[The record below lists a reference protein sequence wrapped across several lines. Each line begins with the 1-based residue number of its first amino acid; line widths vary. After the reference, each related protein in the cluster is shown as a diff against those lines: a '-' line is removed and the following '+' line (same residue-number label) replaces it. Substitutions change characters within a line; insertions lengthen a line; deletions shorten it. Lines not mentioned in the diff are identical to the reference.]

1 MGKQTPQCQCD
12 LKCMNPPLE
21 GSAFCVNHQSCTAI
35 SPLSGDEPPYEP
47 DQWNKHKG
55 VKEAHNCFAYAY
67 RFMDMP
73 KTPKCTNESCPISF
87 PQPGRASGYPKWSKI
102 KGKRCPDIIARALGD
117 VPGSRRVPFTQRCMK
132 GMRKVAF
139 IADPKED
146 YHVLSEDKYGTWS
159 HKPGGTDVT
168 DVDASKRPIINPE
181 LANFNYPDSGLNYKH
196 FCGYLCIPATRKH
209 RLRRTGGK
217 RSTTKRSTTK
227 RSTTKRST
235 TKRSTTKRNRK
246 QQRSLK
252 RSTRKRRTHKRR
264 A

>member
-1 MGKQTPQCQCD
+1 MGRPRCQCD
-12 LKCMNPPLE
+12 PKCPNPPLE

-35 SPLSGDEPPYEP
+35 SPLSGYEPSYDP

-117 VPGSRRVPFTQRCMK
+117 VPGSKRVPFTERCSK

-146 YHVLSEDKYGTWS
+146 YHVLSEDNTGKWS
-159 HKPGGTDVT
+159 HKPGSTDVT
-168 DVDASKRPIINPE
+168 DIDASKRQIINPE
-181 LANFNYPDSGLNYKH
+181 LANFDYPDSGLNYKH
-196 FCGYLCIPATRKH
+196 FCGYLCIPATKKH
-209 RLRRTGGK
+209 RLRRSGG
-217 RSTTKRSTTK
+217 
-227 RSTTKRST
+227 
-235 TKRSTTKRNRK
+235 
-246 QQRSLK
+246 
-252 RSTRKRRTHKRR
+252 KRRTHKRSTHKR
-264 A
+264 STHKRREKRRTHRK

>member
-1 MGKQTPQCQCD
+1 MGKRIPQCQCD
-12 LKCMNPPLE
+12 EKCPLPPLE
-21 GSAFCVNHQSCTAI
+21 GSAFCENHKACTVI
-35 SPLSGDEPPYEP
+35 SPLSGDEPPYDP
-47 DQWNKHKG
+47 NQWNKHKG

-73 KTPKCTNESCPISF
+73 KTPKCTNDSCPISF

-117 VPGSRRVPFTQRCMK
+117 VPGSRRVPFTQRCAK

-146 YHVLSEDKYGTWS
+146 YHVLSEDNTGKWS

-168 DVDASKRPIINPE
+168 DVDASKRPIVNPT
-181 LANFNYPDSGLNYKH
+181 LANFNYPDSGLNYTN

-209 RLRRTGGK
+209 RLRRSGGK
-217 RSTTKRSTTK
+217 RSRKRRRSSKQK
-227 RSTTKRST
+227 RHS
-235 TKRSTTKRNRK
+235 
-246 QQRSLK
+246 K
-252 RSTRKRRTHKRR
+252 RSTRKRSTRKRSTK
-264 A
+264 